1 MSNQTKLDVTDLE
14 ILRILSEDSS
24 KPFVDIAKKI
34 GVTDGT
40 IHQRVRKLKKSGAI
54 KRFTVELNNEI
65 IGKGSLAYAII
76 IVDPG
81 YIEIVSEQIS
91 KYSHIIEVHEV
102 HTQGQLLIK
111 LRASSDN
118 EIRDIIVG
126 KIRKIKGVANTEVLP
141 VYKIWKEQNTLLL

>member
-1 MSNQTKLDVTDLE
+1 LNQEKVGY
-14 ILRILSEDSS
+14 R
-24 KPFVDIAKKI
+24 
-34 GVTDGT
+34 
-40 IHQRVRKLKKSGAI
+40 
-54 KRFTVELNNEI
+54 
-65 IGKGSLAYAII
+65 SLAYVLITVNPGNIDSVSKEII
-76 IVDPG
+76 N
-81 YIEIVSEQIS
+81 IS
-91 KYSHIIEVHEV
+91 NVLETHEV